1 MSDEVFER
9 ASFPGE
15 GPAGFRHLL
24 ALDGMSADAIRSI
37 LDLAAEFKRVS
48 RRAIKKVPTL
58 RGITIVL
65 FFVEPSTRTRMSFEV
80 AAKRLSADTLSFTA
94 SQSSLAKG
102 ETLLDTA
109 KNLMAMQPDVIV
121 LRHPAAGAPHFLA
134 RHVEAAVVNA
144 GDGSHEHPTQG
155 LLDIFTIREHFGRV
169 EGLTVAIVG
178 DIAHS
183 RVARSTLHGLCTL
196 GARVRVAG
204 PRTMLPCSVEQLGVE
219 VHDHIDSAIAGAD
232 VVMML
237 RIQKERMGRDLFPS
251 DREYSRWFGLNAR
264 RLELAAPHAIVM
276 HPGPLNRGVEITAD
290 VADSG
295 RSVILEQVE
304 NGVAVRMAVLY
315 LVTSHLRM
323 THVREGLGRGMPDG

>member
-1 MSDEVFER
+1 M
-9 ASFPGE
+9 AGGTGGKTE
-15 GPAGFRHLL
+15 GAGQPRHRHLL
-24 ALDGMSADAIRSI
+24 GLRGMPGDQIASI
-37 LDLAAEFKRVS
+37 LDLAAEFKAVS
-48 RRAIKKVPTL
+48 KRRIKKVPTL
-58 RGITIVL
+58 RGITVVL
-65 FFVEPSTRTRMSFEV
+65 FFVEPSTRTRLSFEV

-121 LRHPAAGAPHFLA
+121 LRHSAAGAPHFLA
-134 RHVEAAVVNA
+134 KNVSAAVVNA

-155 LLDIFTIREHFGRV
+155 LLDLFTIRERKGPLDR
-169 EGLTVAIVG
+169 LTVAIVG

-183 RVARSTLHGLCTL
+183 RVARSNIHGLRAL

-204 PRTMLPCSVEQLGVE
+204 PRTMLPAMLDRLGVE
-219 VHDHIDSAIAGAD
+219 VHDRIEPAIEGAE

-251 DREYSRWFGLNAR
+251 DREYARLFGLNAR
-264 RLELAAPHAIVM
+264 RLDLAARDVIVM
-276 HPGPLNRGVEITAD
+276 HPGPMNRGVEIDAD

-315 LVTSHLRM
+315 LVSAHLL
-323 THVREGLGRGMPDG
+323 EPE